1 MRSFFHLLRIIVS
14 TKIRNIAII
23 AHVDHGKTTLVD
35 KLLEQSG
42 TLDERKAPGERIMDS
57 NDQEKERG
65 ITITSKNTA
74 ITWND
79 YHINIVDT
87 PGHADFGGEV
97 ERVLSMVDSV
107 LLLVDAVDGPM
118 PQTRFVTQKAFAM
131 GFTPVVVINKIDRE
145 GANPDRALD
154 LTFDLFDKLG
164 ATDAQLDFPII
175 YASAINGFAGEESDI
190 TEGDMTPLFEAIV
203 EHVPEPDV
211 DLEGPFQ
218 LQISTLDY
226 NSYVGIIGIGRIR
239 RGVVKTN
246 MAVKIVGNDGIER
259 GGRIGQVL
267 GFHGLE
273 RVETEEA
280 QAGDIVAITG
290 IDPLSISDTICD
302 PNEVEALPAMTVDE
316 PTISMMFQPNS
327 SPFSGQEGKYV
338 TSRNI
343 WDRLQQELK
352 HNVALRVDQVEG
364 DKYKVS
370 GRGELHLSV
379 LIETMR
385 RENFELAVGR
395 PEVIIHE
402 DNGVKL
408 EPYEELTADIEVE
421 HQGAVMEALGMRK
434 ADLKDMVQDGKGR
447 VRLDFIIPARGL
459 IGFRTDYL
467 SMTRGTGLLYSV
479 FDHYGPVVTD
489 DIGQRPNGVLISN
502 ARGKAVAYSLCP
514 LQERGKLLVGNNDEV
529 YEGQIVGIHS
539 RDNDLVVNPIK
550 PKPLTNVRA
559 SGTDDALTLSPH
571 IQYTLEQALEFI
583 DDDELVEVTPENIR
597 IRKKLLKEHERK
609 TASRSK
615 K

>member
-1 MRSFFHLLRIIVS
+1 MSI
-14 TKIRNIAII
+14 KIRNIAII

-74 ITWND
+74 IEWNE

-131 GFTPVVVINKIDRE
+131 GFTPIVVINKIDRE

-164 ATDAQLDFPII
+164 ATDEQLDFPVV
-175 YASAINGFAGEESDI
+175 YASAINGYAGNDSDV
-190 TEGDMTPLFEAIV
+190 TEGDMTSLFDAII
-203 EHVPEPDV
+203 EHVPAPDV
-211 DLEGPFQ
+211 NIDGPFQ

-226 NSYVGIIGIGRIR
+226 NSYTGIVGIGRIS
-239 RGVVKTN
+239 RGKVTTN
-246 MAVKIVGNDGIER
+246 MAVKIVGDDGKER
-259 GGRIGQVL
+259 TGRIGQVL

-273 RVETEEA
+273 RVEAEEA
-280 QAGDIVAITG
+280 SAGDIVAITG

-302 PNEVEALPAMTVDE
+302 PNNVEALPAMTVDE
-316 PTISMMFQPNS
+316 PTISMTFQANS

-352 HNVALRVDQVEG
+352 HNVALRVEQVEG

-395 PEVIIHE
+395 PEVIVHE
-402 DNGVKL
+402 EDGVKL
-408 EPYEELTADIEVE
+408 EPYEELTADVEVE
-421 HQGAVMEALGMRK
+421 HQGAVMEALGIRK
-434 ADLKDMVQDGKGR
+434 AELKDMVQDGKGR

-459 IGFRTDYL
+459 IGFRTEYL

-479 FDHYGPVVTD
+479 FDHYGPAVVD

-529 YEGQIVGIHS
+529 YEGQIVGIHA

-571 IQYTLEQALEFI
+571 IKYTLEQALEFI
-583 DDDELVEVTPENIR
+583 DDDELVEVTPSSIR
-597 IRKKLLKEHERK
+597 IRKKFLTENERK
-609 TASRSK
+609 RASRG
-615 K
+615 

>member
-1 MRSFFHLLRIIVS
+1 MSI
-14 TKIRNIAII
+14 KIRNIAII

-74 ITWND
+74 IEWND

-131 GFTPVVVINKIDRE
+131 GFKPIVVINKIDRE
-145 GANPDRALD
+145 GADPHRALD

-164 ATDAQLDFPII
+164 ATDEQLDFPVV
-175 YASAINGFAGEESDI
+175 YASAINGYAGDEAEVN
-190 TEGDMTPLFEAIV
+190 EGDMTSLFEAIV
-203 EHVPEPDV
+203 EHVPAPEV
-211 DLEGPFQ
+211 DIDAPFQ

-226 NSYVGIIGIGRIR
+226 NSYTGIVGIGRIL
-239 RGVVKTN
+239 RGKVNTN
-246 MAVKIVGNDGIER
+246 MAVKIIGDDGKER
-259 GGRIGQVL
+259 NGRIGQVL

-280 QAGDIVAITG
+280 SAGDIVAITG

-302 PNEVEALPAMTVDE
+302 PNNVEALPPMTVDE
-316 PTISMMFQPNS
+316 PTISMMFQANA

-352 HNVALRVDQVEG
+352 HNVALRVEQVDG

-395 PEVIIHE
+395 PEVIIRE
-402 DNGVKL
+402 VDGVKQ

-421 HQGAVMEALGMRK
+421 HQGAVMEALGIRK
-434 ADLKDMVQDGKGR
+434 AELKDMVQDGKGR

-479 FDHYGPVVTD
+479 FDHYGPAVLD

-502 ARGKAVAYSLCP
+502 SRGKAVAYSLCP
-514 LQERGKLLVGNNDEV
+514 LQERGKLLVGNNDEI

-559 SGTDDALTLSPH
+559 SGTDEALTLSPH
-571 IQYTLEQALEFI
+571 IKYTLEQALEFI
-583 DDDELVEVTPENIR
+583 DDDELVEVTPTSIR
-597 IRKKLLKEHERK
+597 IRKKMLTENERK
-609 TASRSK
+609 RASRG
-615 K
+615 